1 MLNISRKRLFFS
13 LSLFVFLL
21 LAIWFF
27 PKVLFLNFSQ
37 SIPRGLYLRV
47 PFGKLQ
53 VGDIVAYIPP
63 DDVIVFMKAR
73 EWLKEGQ
80 DPVPFLKYVGA
91 LPGDIYFIRNHM
103 FFINGARI
111 GEVLVID
118 GRGQELPQLSKT
130 SIYEVPKEEF
140 LPLASNP
147 HGFDGRYT
155 GCVPIERIIAKV
167 IPVWVVY

>member
-1 MLNISRKRLFFS
+1 VLNISRKRLFFS

-53 VGDIVAYIPP
+53 VGDIVAYIPT
-63 DDVIVFMKAR
+63 DDVIVFMKSR
-73 EWLKEGQ
+73 GWLKEDQ
-80 DPVPFLKYVGA
+80 EPVPFLKYVGA
-91 LPGDIYFIRNHM
+91 LPGDIYFAQNRT
-103 FFINGARI
+103 FFINGTCI
-111 GEVLVID
+111 GEILVID
-118 GRGQELPQLSKT
+118 GKGQALPQLSQT
-130 SIYEVPKEEF
+130 SICEVPEEEF

-167 IPVWVVY
+167 IPVWVVN